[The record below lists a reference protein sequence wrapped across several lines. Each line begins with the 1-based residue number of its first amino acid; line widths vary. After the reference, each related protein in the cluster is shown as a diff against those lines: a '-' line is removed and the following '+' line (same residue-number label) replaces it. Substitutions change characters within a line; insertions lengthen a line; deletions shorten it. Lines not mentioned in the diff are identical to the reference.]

1 MKGFDTNKNNEL
13 DENERQ
19 NLLSYIH
26 VSLILF
32 IRLISLFLRIYLY
45 TKTLQ

>member
-32 IRLISLFLRIYLY
+32 IRALSLFLRIYLY

>member
-26 VSLILF
+26 VSLILL
-32 IRLISLFLRIYLY
+32 IRLTSLFLRTYLY
-45 TKTLQ
+45 TKISQ